1 LNSFALKA
9 ENLSFTYP
17 RPPQP
22 LFWLM
27 GGKARSVTA
36 LDKVSFSMERGE
48 KVSLMGRN
56 GAGKT
61 TLLKIAMGLLSTAN
75 SGIAIFGMSPLH
87 KNSRRMIGFSQSDE
101 RSFYFRMTVRENLQ
115 FFGGIWGMDAPSLR
129 SRISGI
135 SEKLS
140 VSEFL
145 DEPFA
150 QLSSG
155 MKQRVSIAR
164 SLLHDPPLL
173 LLDEPTRSLDVVAQ
187 EELRTLLGSGVFENK
202 TVLLATHKFEEAVRL
217 SGRCVVLNRGRLVL
231 DGAPPAS
238 ESALVELLGK
248 EEP

>member
-1 LNSFALKA
+1 MTPAALKA

-36 LDKVSFSMERGE
+36 LDRVSFSMERGE
-48 KVSLMGRN
+48 KISLMGRN

-61 TLLKIAMGLLSTAN
+61 TLLKIAMGLLSTAR
-75 SGIAIFGMSPLH
+75 SGITIFGMSPLD

-101 RSFYFRMTVRENLQ
+101 RSFYFRMTVRENLL
-115 FFGGIWGMDAPSLR
+115 FFGGIWGMSGVSLR
-129 SRISGI
+129 SRVSEI

-164 SLLHDPPLL
+164 SLLHDPALL

-187 EELRTLLGSGVFENK
+187 EELRALLESGIFKEK
-202 TVLLATHKFEEAVRL
+202 TVLLATHKFEEAARL
-217 SGRCVVLNRGRLVL
+217 SERCVVLNRGRLVL
-231 DGAPPAS
+231 DGKPPSNES
-238 ESALVELLGK
+238 ELVGLLGR
-248 EEP
+248 EQA

>member
-1 LNSFALKA
+1 
-9 ENLSFTYP
+9 
-17 RPPQP
+17 
-22 LFWLM
+22 
-27 GGKARSVTA
+27 
-36 LDKVSFSMERGE
+36 
-48 KVSLMGRN
+48 
-56 GAGKT
+56 
-61 TLLKIAMGLLSTAN
+61 MGLLSTAN
-75 SGIAIFGMSPLH
+75 SGTAIFGCRPSTRTAGGRYASPQ
-87 KNSRRMIGFSQSDE
+87 IDE
-101 RSFYFRMTVRENLQ
+101 TLLLFQETVRENLQ